1 MIRTFCGNLE
11 QNAQYLA
18 NGKMILTL
26 IHNANIQLF
35 FIFIQGANDVINSVV
50 EVL

>member
-1 MIRTFCGNLE
+1 MIRTILGNVE

-26 IHNANIQLF
+26 ITKANIQLF
-35 FIFIQGANDVINSVV
+35 FYIYSGCK
-50 EVL
+50 